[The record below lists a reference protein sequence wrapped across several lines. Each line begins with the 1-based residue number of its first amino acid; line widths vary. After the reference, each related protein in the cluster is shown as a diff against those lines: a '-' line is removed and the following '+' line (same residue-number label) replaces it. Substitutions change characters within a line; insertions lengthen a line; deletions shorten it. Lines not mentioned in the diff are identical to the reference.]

1 MKKCPLRGCIAR
13 HEVLL
18 AALLGLFTAP
28 TVVVASEPP
37 AVRGRVFI
45 DRLTAAWQSQQVQ
58 EACIVPNPKD
68 PEKLVMFYS
77 GVPVADRGTCAVGK
91 AWALKSDPF
100 TWHQDPGNPIFI
112 PAGGNAWDGKS
123 IRLDAVL
130 YIPEE
135 QAYYIYYSGSRTSVQ
150 DRIGLAICPA
160 GQDGYSEITPATV
173 KRWGTAPVLAP
184 EPAAPFH
191 EEMASQSAVIREWNP
206 EANRWDWTMY
216 YSYRGKDGIL
226 PGIRLA
232 TSVDGKTWTRHFN
245 TEDPRG
251 MGQIFASVP
260 NTYYEWHQIFKVND
274 TYVLSIEVG
283 VEKGQR
289 WRPALAVSKSP
300 RSGWRQLPVDTVLQT
315 GWHGLYRDDAMY
327 HVATPAFYPIDGR
340 WYLYAQAC
348 PLPAN
353 RNYIDGAWDLWVVES
368 GRRICTLPGFAEVWV
383 PGQPVLGNP

>member
-45 DRLTAAWQSQQVQ
+45 DRLSAAWQSQQVQ

-77 GVPVADRGTCAVGK
+77 GVPVTDRGTCAVGK

-150 DRIGLAICPA
+150 GRIGLAICPA

-251 MGQIFASVP
+251 MGQIFTSVP
-260 NTYYEWHQIFKVND
+260 NAYYEWHQNFQ
-274 TYVLSIEVG
+274 S
-283 VEKGQR
+283 QR
-289 WRPALAVSKSP
+289 HLRALDRGGRREGPALAAGA
-300 RSGWRQLPVDTVLQT
+300 RGEQ
-315 GWHGLYRDDAMY
+315 
-327 HVATPAFYPIDGR
+327 VAPLRLAAVAGR
-340 WYLYAQAC
+340 HRVADRMA
-348 PLPAN
+348 
-353 RNYIDGAWDLWVVES
+353 R
-368 GRRICTLPGFAEVWV
+368 FV
-383 PGQPVLGNP
+383 P